1 MTHKIQGSTEKRT
14 TQKTTKNPRRN
25 PLVMHHTEFIMLDY
39 DHSIGGTFGMVY
51 IRAEMFDIF
60 FDCPSCWGFLVC
72 FWFGPLFFWI
82 RCVALH
88 WKCPCFFFL
97 RDAVSISQCFLVHF
111 FIFPDIFVFEF
122 TVFYGKYFE
131 SDIGA
136 EWTGIPPC
144 GTVKDPTNGVTRKPF
159 PPLRSSSALLD
170 PHEERDGVLPFP
182 TGFATLVP
190 FEHEC
195 LSE

>member
-1 MTHKIQGSTEKRT
+1 MERYSS
-14 TQKTTKNPRRN
+14 RN
-25 PLVMHHTEFIMLDY
+25 VRY
-39 DHSIGGTFGMVY
+39 
-51 IRAEMFDIF
+51 MFRLSVVLRIF
-60 FDCPSCWGFLVC
+60 SLFLVWTLV
-72 FWFGPLFFWI
+72 FLDTL
-82 RCVALH
+82 RCVALNVSV
-88 WKCPCFFFL
+88 FFFNK